1 MGLPITLHLFL
12 RNRILRDCLGS
23 VWQGAYEIKAYD
35 QAEIPPR
42 LEGNESR
49 AHVAL
54 VDVQLPG
61 HTAPKLIRE
70 LTESPTRIK
79 VLVLVANDDSEVMAQ
94 CIVSGASGC
103 MLEDASL
110 EELKL
115 AIDRVVS
122 GEHVCSP
129 QLISAMFRQLAELS
143 RESIVAERAGEVTLT
158 PRERQILQLM
168 SERMS
173 NQAIADQLSL
183 SLYTVK
189 NHVHNILEKLQVD
202 DRFDA
207 IEHARRR
214 RLLPYHRPAAL
225 AMRR

>member
-12 RNRILRDCLGS
+12 RNRILRDCLCN
-23 VWQGAYEIKAYD
+23 VWQGVYEIKSHEHAGSSPRFVEND
-35 QAEIPPR
+35 QA
-42 LEGNESR
+42 

-54 VDVQLPG
+54 VDMQLPARAA
-61 HTAPKLIRE
+61 TTLIRE
-70 LTESPTRIK
+70 LTESTLPIN
-79 VLVLVANDDSEVMAQ
+79 VLVLVASDDQEAMAQ
-94 CIVSGASGC
+94 GIACGASGC
-103 MLEDASL
+103 LLEDASL
-110 EELKL
+110 DELRA
-115 AIDRVVS
+115 AIDRVVR

-129 QLISAMFRQLAELS
+129 QLISAMFRQLVELS
-143 RESIVAERAGEVTLT
+143 RDSIVAERAEEVNLT

-173 NQAIADQLSL
+173 NQAIADALSL

-214 RLLPYHRPAAL
+214 RLLHHHRPAAL
-225 AMRR
+225 AVRR

>member
-12 RNRILRDCLGS
+12 RNRILRDCLCN
-23 VWQGAYEIKAYD
+23 VWQDAFEIRTYD
-35 QAEIPPR
+35 QAGSVPS
-42 LEGNESR
+42 LAHSESS

-54 VDVQLPG
+54 VDMQLPG
-61 HTAPKLIRE
+61 QTAPRLIRG
-70 LTESPTRIK
+70 LTESAVPIN
-79 VLVLVANDDSEVMAQ
+79 VLVLVPNDDHDVMAQ
-94 CIVSGASGC
+94 CVASGASGC
-103 MLEDASL
+103 LLEDASL
-110 EELKL
+110 DELKL

-129 QLISAMFRQLAELS
+129 QLISAMFRQLVELS
-143 RESIVAERAGEVTLT
+143 RESIVAERASEVNLT
-158 PRERQILQLM
+158 PRERQILQLL

-173 NQAIADQLSL
+173 NQEIADALAL

-214 RLLPYHRPAAL
+214 RLLPHQRTKAL

>member
-12 RNRILRDCLGS
+12 RNRILRDCLS
-23 VWQGAYEIKAYD
+23 NVWQGAYAIQAYD
-35 QAEIPPR
+35 QAEAPPR
-42 LEGNESR
+42 LAENQPG

-54 VDVQLPG
+54 VDVELPG
-61 HTAPKLIRE
+61 QAAPNLIRE
-70 LTESPTRIK
+70 LTESPARIK

-94 CIVSGASGC
+94 CIASGASGC
-103 MLEDASL
+103 LLEDASL
-110 EELKL
+110 EELKS

-129 QLISAMFRQLAELS
+129 QLISTMFRQLVELS
-143 RESIVAERAGEVTLT
+143 RESIVAERAGEVALT

-173 NQAIADQLSL
+173 NQAIADALSL

-214 RLLPYHRPAAL
+214 RLLPHHRPAAV